1 MARSPNI
8 LFIMADQMA
17 ARFLP
22 VYGHPLVRAPN
33 LSRLAEQAVVFDS
46 AYCPSPLCSP
56 SRAAMLCGQRP
67 SRTGVYDNA
76 AEFRA
81 DIPTFAH
88 YLRQAGYRTA
98 LSGKMHF
105 VGPDQL
111 HGFEERLTTDIYPAD
126 FGWTPNWAD
135 PTARPDFYYGTP
147 AFMEAGPCQRSNQ
160 LDYDEETIHA
170 ARRHLFDVAR
180 SSDRRPFC
188 LVVSMTH
195 PHDPYRIL
203 PRYWDQYAEADIDL
217 PDLSTSPDPRDPH
230 WARIRHL
237 LGIDQAKDVTEAH
250 VRRARRAYYGAVSFV
265 DDQVGTL
272 LRTLKEAGLDRDT
285 MVVFSADHGDMLG
298 ERGLWDKMTWYE
310 NAARVPLLFSF
321 PSGFGSRRV
330 ARSIST
336 IDLLPTLAEIAGDG
350 AAPDYAAPIDGRSLL
365 PHLSGS
371 GGHDEVLGEYLAEGA
386 VAPLLMVRRGRLK
399 YIRCE
404 GDPEQLYDLGADP
417 LERQNLAGDPAQ
429 AMEMAG
435 LRAQATAIW
444 DEDSLRADVIASQG
458 RRILVDAA
466 MKKGRRTP
474 WDFQPTRD
482 ASNAY
487 IRSHLNIDDLE
498 ARARL
503 PRA

>member
-17 ARFLP
+17 PRFLP
-22 VYGHPLVRAPN
+22 IYGHPVVQTPN
-33 LSRLAEQAVVFDS
+33 LARLAEQAVVFDS

-67 SRTGVYDNA
+67 SRTGAYDNA

-88 YLRQAGYRTA
+88 YLRHAGYRTT

-126 FGWTPNWAD
+126 FGWTPNWLD

-160 LDYDEETIHA
+160 IDYDEETIYA
-170 ARRHLFDVAR
+170 ARRHLFDLAR
-180 SSDRRPFC
+180 GSDKRPFC

-195 PHDPYRIL
+195 PHDPYYIL
-203 PRYWDQYAEADIDL
+203 PSYWDRYAEADIDL
-217 PDLSTSPDPRDPH
+217 PDLATSPDPRDPH
-230 WARIRHL
+230 WRRIRQL
-237 LGIDQAKDVTEAH
+237 LGIDQVTDVTETH

-265 DDQVGTL
+265 DHQVGTL
-272 LRTLKEAGLDRDT
+272 LQTLQEAGLDRDT

-310 NAARVPLLFSF
+310 NAARVPLIVSF

-330 ARSIST
+330 AQSIST
-336 IDLLPTLAEIAGDG
+336 IDLLPTLAEIAADG

-371 GGHDEVLGEYLAEGA
+371 GGHDEVLGEYLGEGT
-386 VAPLLMVRRGRLK
+386 VAPLLMIRRERFK
-399 YIRCE
+399 YIRCQ
-404 GDPEQLYDLGADP
+404 GDPEQLYDLAADP
-417 LERQNLAGDPAQ
+417 AEQQNLASDPGQ
-429 AMEMAG
+429 AGTMAG
-435 LRAQATAIW
+435 LRADATAVW
-444 DEDSLRADVIASQG
+444 DEGGLRADVMASQ
-458 RRILVDAA
+458 RRRFLVDAA
-466 MKKGRRTP
+466 TKRGRRTP
-474 WDFQPTRD
+474 WDFQPVAD

-498 ARARL
+498 VRARL